1 MTATGCVLF
10 AKRLE
15 RGRFVWPQATSGSG
29 FADASPVI
37 DAAGGHR
44 LAAAGAH
51 LGAAAVG
58 VTCEIL
64 LHNFFRADE
73 DANAQ
78 SSCDTPRMS
87 VATLPDLNALPADAL
102 RALILA
108 QHEQLISREREIE
121 HLQLLLAK
129 LHRMQFG
136 RKSEKLQRQIEQ
148 LELRLEEL
156 ESHRSEKECNAAEP
170 ASVIASSTPTA
181 TKPTRRAL
189 PDHLPRQTR
198 RHEPKETVC
207 PQCQGELRKLGE
219 DVSEMLEYVPASFVV
234 IRHVRTKLSCTKCD
248 CIVQAEAPSRPI
260 ERGVAGPGLL
270 AHVLVSKYCDHLPL
284 YRQSEMY
291 ARQDVELERSTLAD
305 WVGSTSRLL
314 QPLVEALRRYVT
326 AADKLH
332 ADDTPVP
339 VLSPGNGKTK
349 TGRLWT
355 YVRDDRPAG
364 DSAAPAVWFAYSPD
378 RKGEHPERHLEK
390 FRGTLQAD
398 AYAGFNQLYENG
410 RIQQAAC
417 WAHVRRK
424 FYDLEQAHASPV
436 AREALVRIGA
446 LYGIEETIRGKPP
459 DERRAVRQAQSK
471 PLLDFLRQWFEAT
484 LSKLSRK
491 SETTVAIRYALSR
504 WDALTRYIEDG
515 HIEIDNNAAER
526 SLRGVAL
533 GRKNYLFAGSDTGGE
548 RAAVIYSL
556 IGSAKLTGLDPEAY
570 LREVLTRIA
579 DHPINRIE
587 ELLPWNIGSTPAEVS
602 T

>member
-1 MTATGCVLF
+1 
-10 AKRLE
+10 
-15 RGRFVWPQATSGSG
+15 
-29 FADASPVI
+29 
-37 DAAGGHR
+37 
-44 LAAAGAH
+44 
-51 LGAAAVG
+51 
-58 VTCEIL
+58 
-64 LHNFFRADE
+64 
-73 DANAQ
+73 
-78 SSCDTPRMS
+78 MS
-87 VATLPDLNALPADAL
+87 VLALPDLNALPADAL

-136 RKSEKLQRQIEQ
+136 RKSEKLERQIEQ

-156 ESHRSEKECNAAEP
+156 ESKRSEQEPNAP
-170 ASVIASSTPTA
+170 APAPDTASSTPV

-189 PDHLPRQTR
+189 PRHLPRQTR
-198 RHEPKETVC
+198 RYEPKETEC
-207 PQCQGELRKLGE
+207 PECQGELRKLGE
-219 DVSEMLEYVPASFVV
+219 DVSEVLEYVPASFVV
-234 IRHVRTKLSCTKCD
+234 IRHVRTKLSCTQCD

-260 ERGVAGPGLL
+260 ASGMAGPGLL

-284 YRQSEMY
+284 YRQSEIY
-291 ARQDVELERSTLAD
+291 TRQDVELERSTLAD
-305 WVGSTSRLL
+305 WVGGASQLL
-314 QPLVEALRRYVT
+314 NPLVDALSRYVM
-326 AADKLH
+326 AAGKLH

-339 VLSPGNGKTK
+339 VLAPGQGKTK

-364 DSAAPAVWFAYSPD
+364 DTASPAVWFAYSPD

-446 LYGIEETIRGKPP
+446 LYGIEEEIRGKPP
-459 DERRAVRQAQSK
+459 DQRRAVRQTQSK
-471 PLLDFLRQWFEAT
+471 PLLDSLRQWFEAT

-491 SETTVAIRYALSR
+491 SETTAAIRYAVSR
-504 WDALTRYIEDG
+504 WDALTRYIKDG

-533 GRKNYLFAGSDTGGE
+533 GRKNYLFAGSDAGGE
-548 RAAVIYSL
+548 RAATIYSL
-556 IGSAKLTGLDPEAY
+556 IGSAKLNGLDPEAY

-587 ELLPWNIGSTPAEVS
+587 ELLPWNLAASVPPQASV
-602 T
+602 